1 MPPTTTLI
9 LGLIQRVHVNE
20 GILTPDGSAIDPAK
34 LQAVARLGGT
44 AYAKVNEGFEL
55 ARPVWKEMRAQMEG
69 ESG

>member
-44 AYAKVNEGFEL
+44 SYAKVNEGFEL
-55 ARPVWKEMRAQMEG
+55 ARPVWKEMRSQMEG

>member
-34 LQAVARLGGT
+34 LQAVARLGDEDAVDERG
-44 AYAKVNEGFEL
+44 GFCSISVL
-55 ARPVWKEMRAQMEG
+55 G
-69 ESG
+69 